1 VPRLPRGITKTD
13 KGWRVSIRTRSGLFQ
28 KRFPASKTLED
39 IETALADARKKQKAG
54 KAAALEGSLDADI
67 ARYLADHYKGRPGY
81 AERERHLTIWKDE
94 LGAEMQRSDVTRD
107 DIARVLN
114 GWRASGLAADTCN
127 KRRTAL
133 LALYH
138 ALDGR
143 GGSNPVREIAKFR
156 SPEPLARGLPFRL
169 IERAFNGMQASKTK
183 ARLQV
188 LAYTGIRP
196 GQLMQ
201 LTPDHWDKTRRL
213 LHVPGTAKGRGTK
226 PYTLPL
232 SPAATAALKAMDTE
246 SAWGKFQSAVMA
258 LVWKRAVKRSHL
270 PKGTVP
276 YDLRHSFGTAI
287 YRATGDLLATKELLG
302 HASMKMTERYTRA
315 AVPAR
320 QKIALQKAFR

>member
-1 VPRLPRGITKTD
+1 
-13 KGWRVSIRTRSGLFQ
+13 
-28 KRFPASKTLED
+28 
-39 IETALADARKKQKAG
+39 
-54 KAAALEGSLDADI
+54 
-67 ARYLADHYKGRPGY
+67 
-81 AERERHLTIWKDE
+81 
-94 LGAEMQRSDVTRD
+94 
-107 DIARVLN
+107 
-114 GWRASGLAADTCN
+114 
-127 KRRTAL
+127 
-133 LALYH
+133 
-138 ALDGR
+138 
-143 GGSNPVREIAKFR
+143 
-156 SPEPLARGLPFRL
+156 
-169 IERAFNGMQASKTK
+169 
-183 ARLQV
+183 
-188 LAYTGIRP
+188 
-196 GQLMQ
+196 LMQ

-276 YDLRHSFGTAI
+276 YDLRHSFGTAV